1 MQKTS
6 EFFDD
11 KSRLAILTAVN
22 NKEFDRVVDLL
33 ESNPALIHAKSTSG
47 KGSLLHFAAQQDA
60 FEICCLLLEKK
71 HETNPVNINGK
82 TPYQIAKSP
91 EIKQLLKEEHSK
103 W

>member
-47 KGSLLHFAAQQDA
+47 K
-60 FEICCLLLEKK
+60 EVYCICWRNKM
-71 HETNPVNINGK
+71 
-82 TPYQIAKSP
+82 
-91 EIKQLLKEEHSK
+91 LLKFVAYY
-103 W
+103 